1 MGDPD
6 GRFFLSAFLRPMA
19 GTLAHR
25 RCVGMNKRWSV
36 LVLWSLTAAS
46 GVASAHVAMN
56 TDPELPVA
64 QQPAPVALAA
74 TPVTFATPTPV
85 VQPLPAQTDE
95 ATDATEI
102 ADADVADLDKS
113 EIECVAKVVVHEAGN
128 QPHKGQLA
136 VAQVIRARMKSG
148 RFAPSACGVVK
159 QRGQFFNVD
168 AYDPPRN
175 NGRWNTAVDIAKRTL
190 AGKGEDVAPGALFF
204 HSAGASFPK
213 RTRVAQI
220 ADHTFYR

>member
-1 MGDPD
+1 
-6 GRFFLSAFLRPMA
+6 
-19 GTLAHR
+19 
-25 RCVGMNKRWSV
+25 MNKRWSV

-56 TDPELPVA
+56 TDPELPVV
-64 QQPAPVALAA
+64 QQPAPIAPAS
-74 TPVTFATPTPV
+74 TPVTFAAATPV
-85 VQPLPAQTDE
+85 VQPLPTEAADV
-95 ATDATEI
+95 ATDA
-102 ADADVADLDKS
+102 DVDTADLDKS

-168 AYDPPRN
+168 AYNPPRN

>member
-1 MGDPD
+1 
-6 GRFFLSAFLRPMA
+6 
-19 GTLAHR
+19 
-25 RCVGMNKRWSV
+25 MNKRWSV

-56 TDPELPVA
+56 TDPELPVV
-64 QQPAPVALAA
+64 QQPAPIAPAS
-74 TPVTFATPTPV
+74 TPVTFAAPTPV
-85 VQPLPAQTDE
+85 VQPLPTETAAPE
-95 ATDATEI
+95 AAPSDA
-102 ADADVADLDKS
+102 ADADVANLDKS
-113 EIECVAKVVVHEAGN
+113 EVECVAKVVVHEAGN
-128 QPHKGQLA
+128 QPHKGQQA

-148 RFAPSACGVVK
+148 RFASSACGVVK

-175 NGRWNTAVDIAKRTL
+175 NGRWNTAVEIAKRTL
-190 AGKGEDVAPGALFF
+190 SGKDEDVAPGALFF

>member
-19 GTLAHR
+19 GTLAHK

-64 QQPAPVALAA
+64 QQPAPIAPAA
-74 TPVTFATPTPV
+74 VPVTFASPTPV
-85 VQPLPAQTDE
+85 VQSLPAEAADV
-95 ATDATEI
+95 ATDA
-102 ADADVADLDKS
+102 ADADTADLDKS

-175 NGRWNTAVDIAKRTL
+175 NGRWSTAVDIAKRTL

>member
-1 MGDPD
+1 
-6 GRFFLSAFLRPMA
+6 
-19 GTLAHR
+19 
-25 RCVGMNKRWSV
+25 MNKRWSV

-56 TDPELPVA
+56 TDPELPVV
-64 QQPAPVALAA
+64 QQPAPIAPAS
-74 TPVTFATPTPV
+74 TPVTFAAPTPV
-85 VQPLPAQTDE
+85 VQPLPAETAAVE
-95 ATDATEI
+95 AAPTET
-102 ADADVADLDKS
+102 ADADVANLDKS
-113 EIECVAKVVVHEAGN
+113 EVECVAKVVVHEAGN
-128 QPHKGQLA
+128 QPHKGQQA

-148 RFAPSACGVVK
+148 RFASSACGVVK

-190 AGKGEDVAPGALFF
+190 AGKDEDVAPGALFF

>member
-1 MGDPD
+1 MGVPD
-6 GRFFLSAFLRPMA
+6 GRFLLSAFLRPMA
-19 GTLAHR
+19 GTLAHK

-56 TDPELPVA
+56 TDPELPVV
-64 QQPAPVALAA
+64 QQPAPIAPA
-74 TPVTFATPTPV
+74 PVTFASPTPV
-85 VQPLPAQTDE
+85 VQPLPAETAAVE
-95 ATDATEI
+95 AAPTETVDAE
-102 ADADVADLDKS
+102 VANLDKS
-113 EIECVAKVVVHEAGN
+113 EVECVAKVVVHEAGN
-128 QPHKGQLA
+128 QPHKGQQA

-148 RFAPSACGVVK
+148 RFASSACGVVK

-175 NGRWNTAVDIAKRTL
+175 NGRWNTAVEIAKRTL
-190 AGKGEDVAPGALFF
+190 SGKDEDVAPGALFF

>member
-1 MGDPD
+1 
-6 GRFFLSAFLRPMA
+6 
-19 GTLAHR
+19 
-25 RCVGMNKRWSV
+25 MNKRWSV

-56 TDPELPVA
+56 TDPELPVV
-64 QQPAPVALAA
+64 QPAPVAPTPVPA
-74 TPVTFATPTPV
+74 PVTFAAPAPV
-85 VQPLPAQTDE
+85 VQQLPTEAADVVTDE
-95 ATDATEI
+95 A
-102 ADADVADLDKS
+102 ADELADLDKT
-113 EIECVAKVVVHEAGN
+113 EVECVAKVVVHEAGN

-148 RFAPSACGVVK
+148 RFAKSACGVVK

-168 AYDPPRN
+168 AYNPPRD
-175 NGRWNTAVDIAKRTL
+175 NGRWSTAVDIAKRTL
-190 AGKGEDVAPGALFF
+190 SGKGEDVAPGALFF

>member
-1 MGDPD
+1 MGVPD
-6 GRFFLSAFLRPMA
+6 GRFLLSAFLRPMA
-19 GTLAHR
+19 GTFAHK

-56 TDPELPVA
+56 TDSELPVV
-64 QQPAPVALAA
+64 QQPAPIAPA
-74 TPVTFATPTPV
+74 PVTFASPTPV
-85 VQPLPAQTDE
+85 VQPLPAETAAVE
-95 ATDATEI
+95 AAPTET
-102 ADADVADLDKS
+102 ADAEVANLDKS
-113 EIECVAKVVVHEAGN
+113 EVECVAKVVVHEAGN
-128 QPHKGQLA
+128 QPHKGQQA

-148 RFAPSACGVVK
+148 RFASSACGVVK

-175 NGRWNTAVDIAKRTL
+175 NGRWNTAVEIAKRTL
-190 AGKGEDVAPGALFF
+190 SGKDEDVAPGALFF

>member
-1 MGDPD
+1 
-6 GRFFLSAFLRPMA
+6 
-19 GTLAHR
+19 
-25 RCVGMNKRWSV
+25 MNKRWSV

-56 TDPELPVA
+56 TDP
-64 QQPAPVALAA
+64 QPAIAEQSAPVAIPAPA
-74 TPVTFATPTPV
+74 PAPAVTFAAPTPM
-85 VQPLPAQTDE
+85 VQALPEPEPAMSE
-95 ATDATEI
+95 AE
-102 ADADVADLDKS
+102 VAGLDKT
-113 EIECVAKVVVHEAGN
+113 EVECIAKVVVHEAGN

-148 RFAPSACGVVK
+148 RFADSACGVVK

-168 AYDPPRN
+168 AYDPPRD
-175 NGRWNTAVDIAKRTL
+175 NGRWSTAVDIAKRTL
-190 AGKGEDVAPGALFF
+190 SGKGEDVAPGALFF

-220 ADHTFYR
+220 AGHTFYR

>member
-1 MGDPD
+1 
-6 GRFFLSAFLRPMA
+6 
-19 GTLAHR
+19 
-25 RCVGMNKRWSV
+25 MNKRWSV

-56 TDPELPVA
+56 TSPELPVV
-64 QQPAPVALAA
+64 QPAPVAPSPA
-74 TPVTFATPTPV
+74 PVTFAASAPV
-85 VQPLPAQTDE
+85 VQELPAEAAGVVADE
-95 ATDATEI
+95 A
-102 ADADVADLDKS
+102 ADELADLDKS
-113 EIECVAKVVVHEAGN
+113 EVECVAKVVVHEAGN

-148 RFAPSACGVVK
+148 RFAKSACGVVK

-168 AYDPPRN
+168 AYNPPRN
-175 NGRWNTAVDIAKRTL
+175 NGRWSTAVDIAKRTL
-190 AGKGEDVAPGALFF
+190 SGKGEDVAPGALFF

>member
-1 MGDPD
+1 MGVPD
-6 GRFFLSAFLRPMA
+6 GRFLLSAFLRPMA
-19 GTLAHR
+19 GTLAHK

-56 TDPELPVA
+56 TDPELPVV
-64 QQPAPVALAA
+64 QQPAPIASA
-74 TPVTFATPTPV
+74 PVTFASPTPV
-85 VQPLPAQTDE
+85 VQPLPAETAAVE
-95 ATDATEI
+95 AAPTET
-102 ADADVADLDKS
+102 ADAEVANLDKS
-113 EIECVAKVVVHEAGN
+113 EVECVAKVVVHEAGN
-128 QPHKGQLA
+128 QPHKGQQA

-148 RFAPSACGVVK
+148 RFASSACGVVK

>member
-1 MGDPD
+1 MGVPD
-6 GRFFLSAFLRPMA
+6 GRFLLSAFLRPMA
-19 GTLAHR
+19 GTLAHK

-56 TDPELPVA
+56 TDPELPVV
-64 QQPAPVALAA
+64 QQPAPVAPA
-74 TPVTFATPTPV
+74 PVTFASPTPV
-85 VQPLPAQTDE
+85 VQPLPAETAAVE
-95 ATDATEI
+95 AAPTET
-102 ADADVADLDKS
+102 ADAEVANLDKA
-113 EIECVAKVVVHEAGN
+113 EVECVAKVVVHEAGN
-128 QPHKGQLA
+128 QPHKGQQA

-148 RFAPSACGVVK
+148 RFASSACGVVK

-175 NGRWNTAVDIAKRTL
+175 NGRWNTAVEIAKRTL
-190 AGKGEDVAPGALFF
+190 SGKDEDVAPGALFF

>member
-1 MGDPD
+1 
-6 GRFFLSAFLRPMA
+6 
-19 GTLAHR
+19 
-25 RCVGMNKRWSV
+25 MNKRWSV

-56 TDPELPVA
+56 TDPELPVV
-64 QQPAPVALAA
+64 QQPASVAA
-74 TPVTFATPTPV
+74 TPAPVTFAAPAPV
-85 VQPLPAQTDE
+85 VQSIPTETADVATDE
-95 ATDATEI
+95 ASAEL
-102 ADADVADLDKS
+102 ADLDKA
-113 EIECVAKVVVHEAGN
+113 EVECVAKVVVHEAGN
-128 QPHKGQLA
+128 QPHKGQMA

-148 RFAPSACGVVK
+148 RFADSACGVVK

-168 AYDPPRN
+168 AYNPPRN
-175 NGRWNTAVDIAKRTL
+175 NGRWSTAVDIAKRTL
-190 AGKGEDVAPGALFF
+190 SGKGEDVAPGALFF

>member
-1 MGDPD
+1 
-6 GRFFLSAFLRPMA
+6 
-19 GTLAHR
+19 
-25 RCVGMNKRWSV
+25 MNKRWSV

-56 TDPELPVA
+56 SDPELPVA
-64 QQPAPVALAA
+64 QQPAPIAA
-74 TPVTFATPTPV
+74 APAAAPIAFAAPAPV
-85 VQPLPAQTDE
+85 VQAVPTETADVV
-95 ATDATEI
+95 TDAA
-102 ADADVADLDKS
+102 ADELVDLDKS
-113 EIECVAKVVVHEAGN
+113 EVECVAKVVVHEAGN

-148 RFAPSACGVVK
+148 RFAKSACGVVK

-168 AYDPPRN
+168 TYNPPRN
-175 NGRWNTAVDIAKRTL
+175 NGRWSTAVDIAKRTL
-190 AGKGEDVAPGALFF
+190 AGKDEDVAPGALFF

>member
-1 MGDPD
+1 
-6 GRFFLSAFLRPMA
+6 
-19 GTLAHR
+19 
-25 RCVGMNKRWSV
+25 MNKRWSV

-56 TDPELPVA
+56 TDPELPVV
-64 QQPAPVALAA
+64 QQPAPIAPA
-74 TPVTFATPTPV
+74 PVTFASPTPV
-85 VQPLPAQTDE
+85 VQPLPTENAAVE
-95 ATDATEI
+95 AAPTET
-102 ADADVADLDKS
+102 ADADVANLDKS
-113 EIECVAKVVVHEAGN
+113 EVECVAKVVVHEAGN
-128 QPHKGQLA
+128 QPHKGQQA

-148 RFAPSACGVVK
+148 RFASSACGVVK

-190 AGKGEDVAPGALFF
+190 AGKDEDVAPGALFF